1 MLDWIVAGLVAQ
13 VAEEWKGALKK
24 EMVVVVV
31 VVVVV
36 IFYFYIY
43 IACHDM
49 QFDDRVFQ
57 DVDEQEQ
64 EDGSRIYTYTYL
76 TFKYGKWIKMNLL
89 SKQHTLVA

>member
-31 VVVVV
+31 V
-36 IFYFYIY
+36 ISYFYIY
-43 IACHDM
+43 IACHDV
-49 QFDDRVFQ
+49 QFDDRIFQ
-57 DVDEQEQ
+57 NVDEQEQ
-64 EDGSRIYTYTYL
+64 EDGSRIYTCTYL
-76 TFKYGKWIKMNLL
+76 IFKYVKWIKMNLL